1 MVVMC
6 GGGVCILCVVVRMW
20 YGVCGVW
27 CEWCVWMWVGG
38 LGHSAV
44 RSGGA
49 HPTPTDPPANTLS
62 SHHRRLRAQ
71 TRNVQ
76 KTNGEKRKKDK
87 HDDVM
92 GWGAVWV
99 G

>member
-1 MVVMC
+1 MMC
-6 GGGVCILCVVVRMW
+6 GGGV
-20 YGVCGVW
+20 YFVCG
-27 CEWCVWMWVGG
+27 CEDVVWCVWFVVCVVCGCGG
-38 LGHSAV
+38 LGHPAL

-76 KTNGEKRKKDK
+76 KTNGEKGRKIN
-87 HDDVM
+87 M
-92 GWGAVWV
+92 TM
-99 G
+99 